1 MQVLLLISS
10 FQSQVSVCQ
19 PGLSS
24 VVCHRVCMLRF
35 IHSFKTVL
43 FVVLLVAFLPALHRF
58 TVNNKDFFLGGNH
71 NVSYEINHYF

>member
-35 IHSFKTVL
+35 IHSFKTSVCCSS
-43 FVVLLVAFLPALHRF
+43 
-58 TVNNKDFFLGGNH
+58 GGFSTCLASFH
-71 NVSYEINHYF
+71 S